1 MPKLVRQSVTLPAP
15 AETLYAMYLDP
26 RAHSAFTG
34 SKVVVSARRGTRP
47 WSRSPTYSLRNS
59 TPQPLDA

>member
-26 RAHSAFTG
+26 KAHSAFTG
-34 SKVVVSARRGTRP
+34 GKVVVSARLTSGAGRRCRRP
-47 WSRSPTYSLRNS
+47 RR
-59 TPQPLDA
+59 